1 MGIDHLCRV
10 HGALIPLPY
19 MVWQACRQAL
29 FQYKKRVFCP
39 WNAGTIVASGRK
51 AFICPISLEFF
62 LERKK
67 LNYDITLKN
76 A

>member
-1 MGIDHLCRV
+1 MEHLFLCHIWYGR
-10 HGALIPLPY
+10 HAGRLS
-19 MVWQACRQAL
+19 CS
-29 FQYKKRVFCP
+29 KKRVFCP

-67 LNYDITLKN
+67 VNYDITLKN